1 MVTPNDKATWTM
13 LTEYCSAHPSTQ
25 EEQPMRTRNIVPTNS
40 AINIRQMSRFLENSL
55 QPSIE
60 RIFSQMAMKWPEEI
74 EWKKLERQTRK
85 KGNSPKGTLF
95 NWHLLSSRS
104 RNSLNG
110 RGKSPGR
117 FWGVPWRQLPKSSW
131 TCCSWI
137 SAARAFSF
145 LHSEALR
152 NSGLVSF
159 PEQIPATNQLCMNST
174 FKICR
179 YFWEAFSCRLIPIND
194 AGLPLDTVFV
204 GNEFMSVI
212 FCRSESCAV
221 DYESDSRQQVVAMQ
235 SADADRTT
243 GLGGKKR
250 PSFNRGRKFFFF

>member
-1 MVTPNDKATWTM
+1 MTKQLERCW
-13 LTEYCSAHPSTQ
+13 
-25 EEQPMRTRNIVPTNS
+25 RNIVQPILRRKKS
-40 AINIRQMSRFLENSL
+40 SRWGQGTLCR
-55 QPSIE
+55 
-60 RIFSQMAMKWPEEI
+60 RIQRSTFAKCRGSWRIPCSRASNAFFRKWPWSDQRKLSERNSKGRREKKEI
-74 EWKKLERQTRK
+74 L
-85 KGNSPKGTLF
+85 PLKGTLF

-145 LHSEALR
+145 LHSEAWR
-152 NSGLVSF
+152 NSGLMSF

-194 AGLPLDTVFV
+194 AGLPLDAVFV

-221 DYESDSRQQVVAMQ
+221 DYESDSRQQVVAME

-250 PSFNRGRKFFFF
+250 PSFDRGRKFFFF